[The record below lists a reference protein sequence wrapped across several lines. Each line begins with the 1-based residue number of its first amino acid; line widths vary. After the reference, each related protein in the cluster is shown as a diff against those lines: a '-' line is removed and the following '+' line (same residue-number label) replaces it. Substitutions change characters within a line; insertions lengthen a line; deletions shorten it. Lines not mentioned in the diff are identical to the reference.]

1 MVFHSALFSYPQN
14 IIGGRYYIKSIKS
27 KIQISML
34 LVVLVSSILIGVITA
49 LLNANG
55 IDEMMTK
62 TLGPATQMAADAVEW
77 RMNNYWTA
85 LQEAASSDIFQ
96 KSDPTAPELVPVR
109 DDITQRNGFL
119 YTGKMDASGFSSTGY
134 NYADEYYFQQCKE
147 TMQPYI
153 SNIMNDGEQMIF
165 LLEVP
170 IVKDGQFDGIVY
182 GGINA
187 DFLSDIVVN
196 LSLGNEDGMVVN
208 KVTESLNRT
217 HAIAEN
223 VTTKVSAMV
232 EAVEE
237 QTAAISQVTDGI
249 GQISVVVQNTS
260 ETSEKNAATSQEL
273 SEQSLLMN
281 NLVRKFQLN

>member
-109 DDITQRNGFL
+109 DDIAQRNGFL

-153 SNIMNDGEQMIF
+153 SNIMNDGEQMISCWRS
-165 LLEVP
+165 P
-170 IVKDGQFDGIVY
+170 
-182 GGINA
+182 
-187 DFLSDIVVN
+187 S
-196 LSLGNEDGMVVN
+196 
-208 KVTESLNRT
+208 
-217 HAIAEN
+217 
-223 VTTKVSAMV
+223 
-232 EAVEE
+232 
-237 QTAAISQVTDGI
+237 
-249 GQISVVVQNTS
+249 
-260 ETSEKNAATSQEL
+260 
-273 SEQSLLMN
+273 
-281 NLVRKFQLN
+281 